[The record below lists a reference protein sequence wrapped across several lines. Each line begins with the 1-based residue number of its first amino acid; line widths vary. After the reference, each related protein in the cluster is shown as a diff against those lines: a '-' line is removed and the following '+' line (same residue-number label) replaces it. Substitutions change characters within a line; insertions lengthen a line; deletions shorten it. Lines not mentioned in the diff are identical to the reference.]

1 MDNSGAAYEVHYK
14 GWNASWDEWVD
25 EGRVR
30 RFTWETHLT
39 AQQAKAEL
47 KREQQALA
55 AKEAAE
61 AAARAAAEVARLSEA
76 AAPVVEAGGGGKKKK
91 KKKKREREEEPDVLD
106 MLPFPKRSKAG
117 AVYPDPGE
125 VELPLP
131 ELLVQF
137 VMSDCEF
144 VTREHRLVP
153 LPRAPSVSSILKAFL
168 RLVDA
173 VEDDPRIAIVDG
185 VRLLFNAA
193 LPVHLLYRFE
203 RLQHIELRQR
213 LDAAGD
219 PSDLADIY
227 GAEHLL
233 RLVVRIPSVIAHS
246 QYTQD
251 ELPLLLA
258 TLGDLVAFLEANPHF
273 FLDEYD
279 APTAQY
285 IRTSAINNA

>member
-1 MDNSGAAYEVHYK
+1 MDNSGAAYDVHYK
-14 GWNASWDEWVD
+14 GWNSSWDEWVE

-30 RFTWETHLT
+30 KFTWETHLT
-39 AQQAKAEL
+39 AQEAKAEL
-47 KREQQALA
+47 KREQQELA

-61 AAARAAAEVARLSEA
+61 AAVRAAAEVARLCEA
-76 AAPVVEAGGGGKKKK
+76 AALPLGGGEKKKKK
-91 KKKKREREEEPDVLD
+91 KKKKREREEKESDVLD
-106 MLPFPKRSKAG
+106 VVPFPKRAKAG
-117 AVYPDPGE
+117 AVYPDPAD

-144 VTREHRLVP
+144 VTRERRLVP

-168 RLVDA
+168 RLVEA

-203 RLQHIELRQR
+203 RLQHVELRQR
-213 LDAAGD
+213 LDAAAD
-219 PSDLADIY
+219 TRDLADVY

-233 RLVVRIPSVIAHS
+233 RLLVRIPSVIAHS

-258 TLGDLVAFLEANPHF
+258 TLADLVAFLEANPHF

-285 IRTSAINNA
+285 IRTSAINNS